1 MSNIKVNYYWCDI
14 DNFGDELNVE
24 LMRVLCNWRLKHTPP
39 AMATVLGIGSILD
52 RAVATQN
59 DDVPFF
65 AYAASAPRL
74 HLGYAIG
81 VVGVLSQRRNFR
93 TPQFSPCFEILGS
106 TRGRNTQDRSG
117 CDGKGHVSFDFGR
130 WRIAGASL
138 VGRSLN

>member
-65 AYAASAPRL
+65 CLRGLRSTSSPRVC
-74 HLGYAIG
+74 H
-81 VVGVLSQRRNFR
+81 
-93 TPQFSPCFEILGS
+93 
-106 TRGRNTQDRSG
+106 RSG
-117 CDGKGHVSFDFGR
+117 GGP
-130 WRIAGASL
+130 IAAAQLSNPA
-138 VGRSLN
+138 VFAVF